1 MSIMKVSATGLAI
14 LAVSALNAQARDQ
27 LQIAGS
33 STVLPY
39 STIVAEAFGE
49 QGTFKTPV
57 VEGGGSG
64 AGRAA
69 MCKGVGE
76 DTIDIANSSSK
87 IKQSDIDTCTA
98 NGVTEIMEIRIGYD
112 GVVFASDF
120 AGPDFALSTADVYAA
135 LAAQVVKDGA
145 LVANVA
151 KSWADVNAAL
161 PAQEIMALIPGS
173 KHGTREVFTQK
184 VIEAGCKATGAYDLF
199 LAASTG
205 ADDKAKDAEALK
217 ACDTLRADGIVTEI
231 DGDYTETLSRLD
243 ANKQA
248 VGVFGLS
255 FYENNTDKL
264 KVASM
269 DGVVPSTETIADGS
283 YPVSRPLFMY
293 VKKQHIGVVPGLQEF
308 LDFFMSDDM
317 VGPEGA
323 LVEYGLVSDPELAA
337 TQAAVAAGTLM
348 EPLK

>member
-1 MSIMKVSATGLAI
+1 MSGKLVFAAGLAI
-14 LAVSALNAQARDQ
+14 VTISAASAQARDQ

-33 STVLPY
+33 STVLPFA
-39 STIVAEAFGE
+39 TIVAEAFGE

-69 MCKGVGE
+69 LCKGLGE

-120 AGPDFALSTADVYAA
+120 NGPDFAFSAADIYGA

-145 LVANVA
+145 LVPNAA
-151 KSWADVNAAL
+151 KTWADVTADL

-173 KHGTREVFTQK
+173 KHGTREVFNQK
-184 VIEAGCKATGAYDLF
+184 VIEAGCKASGAYDVF
-199 LAASTG
+199 LAGSSA
-205 ADDKAKDAEALK
+205 ADDKAKEADALK
-217 ACDTLRADGIVTEI
+217 SCDTLRADGVVTEI
-231 DGDYTETLSRLD
+231 DGDYTETLARLS
-243 ANKQA
+243 ANKTA

-269 DGVVPSTETIADGS
+269 DAIVPSTTTIADGT
-283 YPVSRPLFMY
+283 YPVARPLFMY
-293 VKKQHIGVVPGLQEF
+293 VKKQHIGIVPGLQEF
-308 LDFFMSDDM
+308 LDFFLSDDM
-317 VGPEGA
+317 SGPDGA
-323 LVEYGLVSDPELAA
+323 LVDYGLVSDPDLAA
-337 TQAAVAAGTLM
+337 TQAAVKAGTLM
-348 EPLK
+348 APLK